1 MSGSLLWG
9 AKVDTARRLNSCA
22 EVQAGCSAIMASQHA
37 WNMMVAAM
45 QELQECWKGWE
56 LTLGVKMAVVRV
68 TTTGRC
74 TRAHRGMDTCQATSP

>member
-1 MSGSLLWG
+1 MLGSLWG
-9 AKVDTARRLNSCA
+9 EGKVDTSCRLNSCA
-22 EVQAGCSAIMASQHA
+22 EVQAGCSAIIASQHA
-37 WNMMVAAM
+37 WNMDIAAM
-45 QELQECWKGWE
+45 QELQECWKVRE